1 MHPNQI
7 YKKEDYMDTN
17 SRVICEIMG
26 LKVTYFMALQDGM
39 ATNSY
44 FAICNS
50 ESEVVSQKYRKI
62 AEPMTIL
69 LEIEKLVSEQNK
81 NSLSQMI

>member
-1 MHPNQI
+1 
-7 YKKEDYMDTN
+7 MDTN

-26 LKVTYFMALQDGM
+26 FKVTYFMALQDGM

-50 ESEVVSQKYRKI
+50 DGEVVSQKYKNI

-69 LEIEKLVSEQNK
+69 MEIEKLVSEQDK
-81 NSLSQMI
+81 NPLSQMI